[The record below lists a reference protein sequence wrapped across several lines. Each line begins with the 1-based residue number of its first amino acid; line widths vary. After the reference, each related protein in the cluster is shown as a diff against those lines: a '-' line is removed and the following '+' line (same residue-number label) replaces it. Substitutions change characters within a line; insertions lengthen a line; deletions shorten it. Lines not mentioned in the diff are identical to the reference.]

1 MLLIPQGLAASLRA
15 AVQLQ
20 APLLL
25 LLLLVVVVVPA
36 LSFQGCRG
44 WIGCCLCGS
53 LQLWCLE

>member
-1 MLLIPQGLAASLRA
+1 MLLIPQGPAASLRA
-15 AVQLQ
+15 AVQLR

-25 LLLLVVVVVPA
+25 LLVVVVPA

-53 LQLWCLE
+53 LQLWCLG